1 MPDNQPTADSL
12 HSLQDEALMELVCLG
27 QGDAFEELIRRY
39 ENKLL
44 AVAYRSLKDH
54 STAEDLVQL
63 TFTAVWKQRRSFD
76 KNIAKFST
84 WVYTILRNQI
94 DKFLR
99 DNQKAGEMISL
110 SSVEEDKDEYLVSE
124 KWFEDLP
131 DSRLE
136 ILKDAVMRYLSD
148 EERQLYYLK
157 DELGLSYEQISQ
169 QEPFKGISPDT
180 LMKRRQRYKNKLI
193 KALTRQRRV

>member
-1 MPDNQPTADSL
+1 MFISL
-12 HSLQDEALMELVCLG
+12 SDESLMELVCQG
-27 QGDAFEELIRRY
+27 QASAFEELIRRD

-54 STAEDLVQL
+54 STAEDLVGD
-63 TFTAVWKQRRSFD
+63 TFTAVWEQRRSFD

-99 DNQKAGEMISL
+99 DSQKTREMISL
-110 SSVEEDKDEYLVSE
+110 SSVEGDKDEYSVAE

-136 ILKDAVMRYLSD
+136 ILKDAVMRALSD
-148 EERQLYYLK
+148 NEKRLYYLK

-169 QEPFKGISPDT
+169 QEPFKDISIVT
-180 LMKRRQRYKNKLI
+180 LKKRRQYYKKKLI
-193 KALTRQRRV
+193 KALKGKEGKI